1 MSGKTGRAY
10 MAAAIAAGR
19 TALLPAL
26 LACALPA
33 QGADWPMFRGNQ
45 GRTGYASEQAAPPL
59 TKVWE
64 FSAPGGIVSSPAV
77 YDGRVY
83 VGSRANR
90 LYALDAATGAKLWE
104 RLTAGWV
111 DSSPA
116 VYGGAVYAAC
126 LGGRL
131 YSVDRVTGALLW
143 IADLG
148 AASASSPLVMAGR
161 VFVGT
166 GSPENKL
173 KVYDAATGA
182 LLGSYQTAQPV
193 DAAPS
198 TDGEYVYFGAN
209 DGKVYA
215 LDPVSLAPRWP
226 AYPTLGSFGHNA
238 VAVSSGALYFL
249 PGRDEKEAAAL
260 GAASG
265 ALLASSPALAKTG
278 PWTQAASPA
287 VDPAGAVYFAA
298 GAASAAEAFA
308 QLAALSSGTLSKV
321 WPSSASLGGVSEVG
335 VLASP
340 ALANEVVYAATPGGR
355 LIAVSSAGVPLD
367 DVDLFGPA
375 YASPAVSNGL
385 VIAANY
391 EGKVLG
397 FRASRYAAV
406 SSPEAGTVVNG
417 TVPVRAYF
425 ASPGLLAGY
434 ELEYS
439 TGGAVPEWTRIS
451 SAATTA
457 PAAGGALAD
466 WDLAGLANGAY
477 TLRLRVL
484 ESAPS
489 GYDSSASVA
498 VRVNAIPQAPSGLTA
513 EDVPGDGGN
522 ALALAWTASPTP
534 GVSSYKI
541 YRDDGTGYVLY
552 ASTSGL
558 SYTDGYALTGE
569 TFAYAV
575 SAHDGWAESERC
587 EEVYAVS
594 VNDSGDDN
602 APGTV
607 ADLAAAP
614 GSRGG
619 TVALAW
625 TATGDDGDSGEVSYY
640 LIRYSTDPAQD
651 WAGFLSLS
659 GGSRTAD
666 GLASITE
673 SEETGGLFGG
683 VTYYFALKAVDDAGN
698 TGGISNVASAWAA
711 RDLLPP
717 LPPADLSAGDAPGDE
732 GGALDLAWA
741 LSPDDGAGAGDVYG
755 YKVFRALTAGAFVST
770 APYASVG
777 AGVSSYRDP
786 AATLNVRYYY
796 AVAAFDSTSD
806 SALSAGAS
814 GVSADN
820 WRFFDASGGG
830 VVRTADGMEVQ
841 VPAASAS
848 QNDKIMVTRLDPAT
862 YEPLARV
869 SAAASANPTDI
880 VYEVKFQ
887 NPATRL
893 VSPATVSLPYTASD
907 VAGMQEE
914 NLRLYTLSG
923 GTWVMLNT
931 SSADTAA
938 KKVSAEVAHF
948 SIFRIMEYVP
958 SGALFADSEVY
969 TYPNPATGDT
979 VTFKVRVA
987 YKSYVKVDV
996 YNVAGEKVA
1005 ALEKADCP
1013 AGQASELVWNIRG
1026 IASGV
1031 YVYRLEAQSSAGSR
1045 SVIKK
1050 LAVVH

>member
-1 MSGKTGRAY
+1 MKEKKGKARK
-10 MAAAIAAGR
+10 AAALAVAR
-19 TALLPAL
+19 AALLAL
-26 LACALPA
+26 LACAPA
-33 QGADWPMFRGNQ
+33 QAADWPMFRGNAA
-45 GRTGYASEQAAPPL
+45 RTGHASEQAAPPL
-59 TKVWE
+59 DKIWE
-64 FSAPGGIVSSPAV
+64 FQAPGGIISSPALAG
-77 YDGRVY
+77 GRVFF
-83 VGSRANR
+83 GTRANKI
-90 LYALDAATGAKLWE
+90 YARDAATGDPLWE

-116 VYGGAVYAAC
+116 VAGGVVYAAC

-131 YSVDRVTGALLW
+131 YALDAASGALLW

-148 AASASSPLVMAGR
+148 AASASSPLVFGGR
-161 VFVGT
+161 VYAGT
-166 GSPENKL
+166 GAPENKL
-173 KVYDAATGA
+173 KVFDAATGA
-182 LLGSYQTAQPV
+182 QLASYQAAQPV
-193 DAAPS
+193 DSAPS
-198 TDGEYVYFGAN
+198 TDGDYIYFGSN
-209 DGKVYA
+209 DGKVHA
-215 LDPVSLAPRWP
+215 LDRLSLALRWP

-238 VAVSSGALYFL
+238 VAVSSGTLYFL
-249 PGRDEKEAAAL
+249 PGRDEKKASAL

-265 ALLASSPALAKTG
+265 ALLASSPPLAKTG
-278 PWTQAASPA
+278 PWAQAASPA
-287 VDPAGAVYFAA
+287 VDLSGFVYFAA
-298 GAASAAEAFA
+298 GAVVTAEASA

-340 ALANEVVYAATPGGR
+340 AMANEVVYAATPGGR
-355 LIAVSSAGVPLD
+355 LIAVSSAGAPLE

-375 YASPAVSNGL
+375 YASPAVSNGM

-391 EGKVLG
+391 EGKVIG
-397 FRASRYAAV
+397 FRARYRAAV
-406 SSPEAGTVVNG
+406 SYPAAGAVING
-417 TVPVRAYF
+417 TVAVRGYF
-425 ASPGLLAGY
+425 ASTGLAGY

-439 TGGAVPEWTRIS
+439 AVGATPQWTRIS
-451 SAATTA
+451 SAATTS
-457 PAAGGALAD
+457 PAVGGVLAD
-466 WDLAGLANGAY
+466 WDLSELANGEY

-498 VRVNAIPQAPSGLTA
+498 VRVNEVPLPPSDLA
-513 EDVPGDGGN
+513 AQDVLGDGGN
-522 ALALAWTASPTP
+522 ALALSWTASPSA
-534 GVSSYKI
+534 GVSSYRV
-541 YRDDGTGYVLY
+541 YRDDGNGYVLY
-552 ASTSGL
+552 ASTPAL
-558 SYTDGYALTGE
+558 SYTDSSALTGQ

-575 SAHDGWAESERC
+575 SAYDGWAESERC
-587 EEVYAVS
+587 DEVYAVS
-594 VNDSGDDN
+594 VNDSGDAI

-607 ADLAAAP
+607 ADLAAVP
-614 GSRGG
+614 GPRGG
-619 TVALAW
+619 TVSLTW
-625 TATGDDGDSGEVSYY
+625 TATGDDGDAGEVSYY

-651 WAGFLSLS
+651 WAGFVSLAGS
-659 GGSRTAD
+659 SRTAD
-666 GLASITE
+666 GLAGITE
-673 SEETGGLFGG
+673 SEEAGGLFGG

-698 TGGISNVASAWAA
+698 PGVVSNVASTCAA

-717 LPPADLSAGDAPGDE
+717 LPPSGLSAADAPGDE
-732 GGALDLAWA
+732 GAALDLAWA

-755 YKVFRALTAGAFVST
+755 YRVFRRLSAGVFVST

-777 AGVSSYRDP
+777 AGIASYRDP

-796 AVAAFDSTSD
+796 AVAAFDSTGD
-806 SALSAGAS
+806 SALSAEAS
-814 GVSADN
+814 AVSADN
-820 WRFFDASGGG
+820 WRFFDAAGGG
-830 VVRTADGMEVQ
+830 VVRTVDGMEVQ

-848 QNDKIMVTRLDPAT
+848 QNDKIMVTRLNPDT
-862 YEPLARV
+862 YEPLFSVR
-869 SAAASANPTDI
+869 AAAAANPTDI
-880 VYEVKFQ
+880 IYEVRFQ

-893 VSPATVSLPYTASD
+893 VAPATVTLPYTAAD

-914 NLRLYTLSG
+914 NLRLYTLTG

-948 SIFRIMEYVP
+948 SIFRIMEYLP
-958 SGALFADSEVY
+958 SGALFSDSEVY
-969 TYPNPATGDT
+969 TYPNPATGGT

-1013 AGQASELVWNIRG
+1013 AGQASELAWDIRN

-1031 YVYRLEAQSSAGSR
+1031 YIYRLEAQSSAGSR